1 MSTSAPSPVFVEHHL
16 MSWRADTKLS
26 NLGSFSVSSYKWRVD
41 HQQMTP
47 LHAST
52 GVIMKQGT
60 NNTSEMRSKWPPWH
74 FGIWEIIHRCCSLGL
89 PLHW

>member
-1 MSTSAPSPVFVEHHL
+1 
-16 MSWRADTKLS
+16 
-26 NLGSFSVSSYKWRVD
+26 
-41 HQQMTP
+41 
-47 LHAST
+47 
-52 GVIMKQGT
+52 MKQGT